1 MVKNNNKKGRT
12 RSEIVFL
19 ILIVLVLVLGT
30 LNVAK
35 AKGWLI
41 PEQNPIPIQ
50 DNTVNL
56 NDLTLEQK
64 IAQMVIVHGGRHNLN
79 VWKNMQIGGIHLF
92 AMKDEELF
100 KNTINDFQ
108 EDMVIPFFV
117 TVDLEGCWN
126 PFANFK
132 DFYSVSEVKNVG
144 EAFQKGSDEG
154 KFLHDLGFTINYAP
168 VVDLDDE
175 IWNCRTFPG
184 TEEEITLLAEAY
196 ILGLQSQGVIAT
208 AKHYPGKALVIKD
221 PHKNMVTA
229 EIVLEDIYPY
239 NYLGDKGDVKSM
251 MVTHVISY
259 GEVNSEG
266 KPAVVSKKA
275 VDTLKEKF
283 DGLITTDDTMM
294 LGLQKFFDS
303 KEDLYRAVFSA
314 GNDLII
320 NFNEDPNEIFHMIE
334 TVKEAVLNGDIP
346 EEQIDNSV
354 KKILEAKG
362 FNVK

>member
-1 MVKNNNKKGRT
+1 MVKKNKKQGRT
-12 RSEIVFL
+12 KSEIVFL
-19 ILIVLVLVLGT
+19 VLIVLVLVLGT

-41 PEQNPIPIQ
+41 PEQNPISIQ
-50 DNTVNL
+50 DNTINL

-64 IAQMVIVHGGRHNLN
+64 IAQMVIVHGGAH
-79 VWKNMQIGGIHLF
+79 NMQVFKNLQLGGIHLF

-108 EDMVIPFFV
+108 EGMVIPFFV

-126 PFANFK
+126 PFANFQN
-132 DFYSVSEVKNVG
+132 FYSVSEVKTVG

-168 VVDLDDE
+168 VVDLDDQ
-175 IWNCRTFPG
+175 IWNCRTFLG
-184 TEEEITLLAEAY
+184 TEEEITQLAEAY
-196 ILGLQSQGVIAT
+196 ILGLQSQEVIAT

-239 NYLGDKGDVKSM
+239 TYLGNKGDVKSV

-259 GEVNSEG
+259 GEVDSEG

-275 VDTLKEKF
+275 VDTLKESF
-283 DGLITTDDTMM
+283 DGLIITDDTMM

-303 KEDLYRAVFSA
+303 KEDLYRAVFSS

-320 NFNEDPNEIFHMIE
+320 NFNEDPNEIYHMLE
-334 TVKEAVLNGDIP
+334 TVKEAVLTGEIP
-346 EEQIDNSV
+346 EEQIDSSV
-354 KKILEAKG
+354 TKILEAKG
-362 FNVK
+362 FDVK

>member
-1 MVKNNNKKGRT
+1 MVKKTKKSGRT
-12 RSEIVFL
+12 KSENFFLFL
-19 ILIVLVLVLGT
+19 IILVLVLGT

-41 PEQNPIPIQ
+41 PEQTPITIQ
-50 DNTVNL
+50 DNTINID
-56 NDLTLEQK
+56 DLTLEQK

-79 VWKNMQIGGIHLF
+79 VWQNMQLGGIHLF

-100 KNTINDFQ
+100 KNTIDDFQ
-108 EDMVIPFFV
+108 EGMSIPFFV

-126 PFANFK
+126 PFANFQ
-132 DFYSVSEVKNVG
+132 DFYSISEVETVG

-184 TEEEITLLAEAY
+184 TEEEITQLAEAY
-196 ILGLQSQGVIAT
+196 ILGLQSQDVIAT

-221 PHKNMVTA
+221 PHKDIVTA
-229 EIVLEDIYPY
+229 EIELEDIYPY
-239 NYLGDKGDVKSM
+239 TYLGSKGDVKSA

-259 GEVNSEG
+259 GEVDSEG

-275 VDTLKEKF
+275 VDTLKESF
-283 DGLITTDDTMM
+283 DGLIITDDTMM

-303 KEDLYRAVFSA
+303 KEDLYKAVFGA

-320 NFNEDPNEIFHMIE
+320 NFNEDPNEIYHMIK
-334 TVKEAVLNGDIP
+334 TVKEAVLNGEIT

-362 FNVK
+362 FNIK